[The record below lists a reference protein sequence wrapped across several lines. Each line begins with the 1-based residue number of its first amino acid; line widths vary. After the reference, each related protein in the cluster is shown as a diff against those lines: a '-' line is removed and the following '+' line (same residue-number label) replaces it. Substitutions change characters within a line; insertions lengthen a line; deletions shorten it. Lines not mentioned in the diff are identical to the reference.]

1 MQNLFLFNCWLS
13 CIDRFATE
21 NPVRRKKAKLINWNL
36 RLTLSPPLSE
46 SEEKTEQK

>member
-21 NPVRRKKAKLINWNL
+21 NPVRRKTAKLISWAHEL
-36 RLTLSPPLSE
+36 APHFVSASVRE
-46 SEEKTEQK
+46 RGKD